1 MSRARDIAD
10 LSSVTARLDT
20 VGASSGALS
29 NRNMIINGAMNV
41 AQRGTSAVTIADATQ
56 YRVDRFN
63 AYDNTSGAFT
73 YEQSTTT
80 PSGEGFI
87 NSTKLT
93 VTSADTSIAAG
104 EYAYYAQYIEGTNFS
119 QCDFGN
125 SGAKSVTLSF
135 FVRSSAT
142 GTYCVT
148 LANSAS
154 NRSFV
159 SEYTISSANTWEKK
173 TITVAGD
180 TTGTWLTTTGI
191 GLKVFFCLAVGSTYQ
206 QSAGSWG
213 TTSFAFGSSN
223 QTNWLGT
230 NGNTLYITGVQLEVG
245 DTATPFEHP
254 RSVGDELQRCQRYY
268 NQIQKGAWGVAS
280 AGGTPVFHFFP
291 PVEMRVAPSYSLT
304 VNKVAMGDMLTQ
316 GFDLTGATI
325 SANNHNTS
333 SVCVW
338 YFTASSFSATM
349 TNFRPLLLESGGS
362 FNGEVQMSAEL

>member
-1 MSRARDIAD
+1 MSKAAELAALI
-10 LSSVTARLDT
+10 
-20 VGASSGALS
+20 GSGQAQGNKNL
-29 NRNMIINGAMNV
+29 IINGAMNT
-41 AQRGTSAVTIADATQ
+41 AQRGTSAVTIADAAQ

-135 FVRSSAT
+135 WVRSSAT
-142 GTYCVT
+142 GTYCIT

-159 SEYTISSANTWEKK
+159 SEYTISSADTWEKK

-245 DTATPFEHP
+245 EQATPFEHEDYGTTLAKCERYTLTLGGLTLSKMREADRIRANTYQFGKTMRAAP
-254 RSVGDELQRCQRYY
+254 TIPAMVDGSSISVTVQ
-268 NQIQKGAWGVAS
+268 NITTSSAS
-280 AGGTPVFHFFP
+280 CFVTVPSDGHSCDIAGGTV
-291 PVEMRVAPSYSLT
+291 
-304 VNKVAMGDMLTQ
+304 
-316 GFDLTGATI
+316 I
-325 SANNHNTS
+325 
-333 SVCVW
+333 
-338 YFTASSFSATM
+338 
-349 TNFRPLLLESGGS
+349 
-362 FNGEVQMSAEL
+362 SAELQIWLLQNHNILQT

>member
-1 MSRARDIAD
+1 MALSTIGTNQIASGAVTVPKVTD
-10 LSSVTARLDT
+10 QVLSS
-20 VGASSGALS
+20 
-29 NRNMIINGAMNV
+29 RNMIINGGMAI
-41 AQRGTSAVTIADATQ
+41 AARGTSAVTIADTAQ

-135 FVRSSAT
+135 WVRSSAT
-142 GTYCVT
+142 GTYCIT

-159 SEYTISSANTWEKK
+159 SEYTISSADTWEKK

-245 DTATPFEHP
+245 EVATPFEHEDFG
-254 RSVGDELQRCQRYY
+254 STLDKCHRYFY
-268 NQIQKGAWGVAS
+268 KRPADS
-280 AGGTPVFHFFP
+280 AGEDDLIVSSDYNNYTNNFYISFFYP
-291 PVEMRVAPSYSLT
+291 KEMRARPSYQNASGW
-304 VNKVAMGDMLTQ
+304 VTQ
-316 GFDLTGATI
+316 SPTNIYEGVRWTAFNFSNGGAYLDRST
-325 SANNHNTS
+325 T
-333 SVCVW
+333 
-338 YFTASSFSATM
+338 FE
-349 TNFRPLLLESGGS
+349 LD
-362 FNGEVQMSAEL
+362 AEL